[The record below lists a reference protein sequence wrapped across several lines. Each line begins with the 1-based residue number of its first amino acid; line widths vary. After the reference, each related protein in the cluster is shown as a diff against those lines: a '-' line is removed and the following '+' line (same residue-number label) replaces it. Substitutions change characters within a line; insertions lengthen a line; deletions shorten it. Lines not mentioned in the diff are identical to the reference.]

1 MVKPGLAECVIHN
14 HTYPHKLCENVFLPA
29 LLDNI
34 ICEMKQPSNQAGQ
47 VILMVLPLVVSLFS
61 HRVAFSNTKLEVFFD
76 NKIPSCCLPP
86 APFCPPICS
95 DAFTERNRG
104 NRGQDSSPILEME
117 KLRSTYDCRDWKRF
131 YNYFRKN
138 RPHRKEASIIF
149 FNHWS
154 YYNPIQAQ
162 VVNNCSGFPFNIL
175 VKVQKKKKECGQSSQ
190 CILLLSV
197 LEISNGY
204 SDEPHFVFDLFH
216 LYFNWW
222 PSEYSNLCFSQ
233 KKSIVECCTSLYYMK

>member
-175 VKVQKKKKECGQSSQ
+175 VKVQKKKRNVVRVVNVFCSFQ
-190 CILLLSV
+190 CWRFQMGTLMSLILFLIFSTY
-197 LEISNGY
+197 ISTDGHQNTVI
-204 SDEPHFVFDLFH
+204 FALVKRKAL
-216 LYFNWW
+216 
-222 PSEYSNLCFSQ
+222 
-233 KKSIVECCTSLYYMK
+233 